1 MLPPRCFG
9 TSVSN
14 RELLTN
20 EALSA
25 IIASIAHHINFTMM
39 PATLSRRTFL
49 SAVLP
54 TAALGG
60 ALSATTFPNVT
71 ASESQTRPG
80 PFHDRFFKAGITD
93 RPNDALCERWKAAGM
108 DGMEVRDWN
117 VSVEEARKR
126 RILVEKHGLRI
137 HSVMRGWTTFHE
149 PDQEKWEASIE
160 TMRVALRSAA
170 AYGANVVLFA
180 SHELKPLEW
189 PDRWNM
195 EIDFDPKTLMIKS
208 LLSGNNT
215 PYAESIVKQN
225 RATERALRAI
235 ETLIPD
241 AAKEGVIL
249 ALENVRDNFWCTPEF
264 FTAVIRH
271 FDSLWVK
278 AYFDFANHQAVAR
291 CEYWL
296 DALGSEIVKIHVKDH
311 RVDEVKGKRGGGP
324 VTMTRAGHGSTD
336 WLSVRKKLD
345 EVRYHGWLTL
355 EDGDRAVEESSK
367 ILQAFAKGE
376 PVPTWN

>member
-1 MLPPRCFG
+1 MK
-9 TSVSN
+9 T
-14 RELLTN
+14 
-20 EALSA
+20 
-25 IIASIAHHINFTMM
+25 
-39 PATLSRRTFL
+39 ATLSRRTFL

-54 TAALGG
+54 TVAVGG
-60 ALSATTFPNVT
+60 ALSATTFHNVT
-71 ASESQTRPG
+71 ASGSQTTSSG
-80 PFHDRFFKAGITD
+80 PFQDRFCKAGITNG
-93 RPNDALCERWKAAGM
+93 PNDILCERWKAAGM

-126 RILVEKHGLRI
+126 RIMVEKHGLRI

-180 SHELKPLEW
+180 SHELKPLQW

-208 LLSGNNT
+208 LLPGDNS
-215 PYAESIVKQN
+215 PYAESIAWQN
-225 RATERALRAI
+225 RSTERVLRAFEI
-235 ETLIPD
+235 LIPD

-264 FTAVIRH
+264 FTAIIRH
-271 FDSLWVK
+271 FNSLWFK
-278 AYFDFANHQAVAR
+278 AYFDFANHQSVAKA
-291 CEYWL
+291 EYWL

-311 RVDEVKGKRGGGP
+311 RIDEVKGKRGGGP
-324 VTMTRAGHGSTD
+324 LTMTKAGRGSTD

-345 EVRYHGWLTL
+345 DIQYHGWLTL
-355 EDGDRAVEESSK
+355 EDGDRDIVESSK

-376 PVPTWN
+376 PIPTWD